1 MSKRP
6 TPKKRRSKRATRTQH
21 SIYVWKEMQRLQNR
35 SRSPFGKLAEPKNKG
50 KKALKG
56 LTRIK
61 A

>member
-1 MSKRP
+1 MAKRP

-21 SIYVWKEMQRLQNR
+21 SIYVWKEMRRLRNR
-35 SRSPFGKLAEPKNKG
+35 SRSPFGKPAEPKNKG